1 MLRKGHILVIL
12 VSAICLVTVPV
23 FAQNMGFYENK
34 LYDFSY
40 NLPMDWVYRENYLL
54 PDGSTFQVIQNP
66 KEFEPMH
73 FLQSPI
79 IFVKFENIPESEIP
93 VLNEKEIEKYEL
105 EQLRTKLPNAKI
117 IKNDIKRTSWGW
129 ESSVEVVVSLNV
141 PLVVKGDFHEV
152 DKTFYY
158 ENRESYLVG
167 YSSPVEYYDRY
178 FSVYEKMIDTLVIK
192 GAAVPEFHQMA
203 LMVLGGS
210 IILVIIFA
218 RKFTKF

>member
-40 NLPMDWVYRENYLL
+40 NLPTDWVYRENYLL

-79 IFVKFENIPESEIP
+79 IFVKFENLKNI
-93 VLNEKEIEKYEL
+93 NE
-105 EQLRTKLPNAKI
+105 
-117 IKNDIKRTSWGW
+117 G
-129 ESSVEVVVSLNV
+129 
-141 PLVVKGDFHEV
+141 
-152 DKTFYY
+152 
-158 ENRESYLVG
+158 
-167 YSSPVEYYDRY
+167 
-178 FSVYEKMIDTLVIK
+178 KMIESMPISMNYFEK
-192 GAAVPEFHQMA
+192 NE
-203 LMVLGGS
+203 
-210 IILVIIFA
+210 I
-218 RKFTKF
+218 